1 MSQSERPDLDGI
13 LVIDKPAGITS
24 HDVVARVRRLLGVKR
39 VGHGGTLDP
48 FATGVLPVAVGRAT
62 RVLQYVQ
69 NADKGY
75 RAGVLLGAETDSG
88 DTEGKITAQRSTA
101 DDTWPSP
108 EQLEATLRAFIG
120 EIEQIPPAHSAI
132 KVDGQPLY
140 RRARAGEVV
149 DVPPRQVR
157 IQSITVVRYD
167 APELELEI
175 ACGKGT
181 YVRALVRDIGRA
193 LGTFAYCRTLQRT
206 RTGPFTLEQARSLEQ
221 LSEADLRA
229 NWRALA
235 LAPDAALTELPAVT
249 LDRPGTNA
257 WYHGRPVTFPAEQT
271 ASTDALVR
279 VYSVHGAFAGVGE
292 VGAERRVTPSF
303 VLLPTQ
309 GERES

>member
-1 MSQSERPDLDGI
+1 MSQSERAELDGI

-75 RAGVLLGAETDSG
+75 RAGVLLGAETDTG
-88 DTEGKITAQRSTA
+88 DTEGKITAQRSEIEDA
-101 DDTWPSP
+101 WPSP
-108 EQLEATLRAFIG
+108 AQLNSTLGRFIG

-149 DVPPRQVR
+149 DVPPRQVHVL
-157 IQSITVVRYD
+157 SINVLRYD

-181 YVRALVRDIGRA
+181 MCARWCATSAVRSARLPIAAHCNARRPGRSRWSRRSRSNNW
-193 LGTFAYCRTLQRT
+193 RTLIRAI
-206 RTGPFTLEQARSLEQ
+206 TGARS
-221 LSEADLRA
+221 R
-229 NWRALA
+229 WR
-235 LAPDAALTELPAVT
+235 LTP
-249 LDRPGTNA
+249 R
-257 WYHGRPVTFPAEQT
+257 
-271 ASTDALVR
+271 
-279 VYSVHGAFAGVGE
+279 
-292 VGAERRVTPSF
+292 
-303 VLLPTQ
+303 
-309 GERES
+309 

>member
-1 MSQSERPDLDGI
+1 MSQSERLDLAGI
-13 LVIDKPAGITS
+13 LVINKPAGITS

-69 NADKGY
+69 NADKRY
-75 RAGVLLGAETDSG
+75 YAGIRLGAETDSG
-88 DTEGKITAQRSTA
+88 DTEGKITAQRSETA
-101 DDTWPSP
+101 PAWPSAA
-108 EQLEATLRAFIG
+108 QLDATLSEFIG

-140 RRARAGEVV
+140 RRARAGEMV

-157 IQSITVVRYD
+157 ILSIVVARYD

-181 YVRALVRDIGRA
+181 YVRALVRDVGRS
-193 LGTFAYCRTLQRT
+193 LGTFAYCSALQRT
-206 RTGPFTLEQARSLEQ
+206 QAGPFTLEQAYTLEQ
-221 LSEADLRA
+221 LADMDLRGK
-229 NWRALA
+229 WRSIA
-235 LAPDAALTELPAVT
+235 LAPDAALATLPALT
-249 LDRPGTNA
+249 LDRAATNA
-257 WYHGRPVTFPAEQT
+257 WYHGRPVTVPADLT
-271 ASTDALVR
+271 ACNDALVR

-292 VGAERRVTPSF
+292 LGAEQRVTPSF
-303 VLLPTQ
+303 VMLPTQ